1 MSLAMTSPVTMKL
14 NAQSA
19 PFAQRRQMSASVSR
33 SRTVTMAAAST
44 FQSTKAPAT
53 LKAANQLE
61 ALKQMSKVVA
71 DTGEVDAIRRYKPF
85 DCTTNPSLVYKAMQL
100 PEYEPYLRDA
110 IAAEKESHKGARPYA
125 YIADRL
131 AVNIGAEL
139 SKLVPGRVSTEV
151 DAHLSFDTQATV
163 DKALR
168 LIDLYAAKGVDPS
181 KIYIKVASTWE
192 GIRACEVLQKQG
204 ISTNMTLIFSFA
216 QAGACADAGASL
228 ISPFVGRILD
238 WYKKANGHD
247 YAPHEDPGVESVK
260 RIYSYYK
267 QYGYDTIVMAASF
280 RNIGE
285 IRELA
290 GCDNITI
297 SPALLAELEAS
308 TDPLPYA
315 LWPTQGGSTDPHY
328 DLSGKAEGTFLQ
340 MHGEDQ
346 MALDKLAE
354 GIKGFA
360 ADQDKLEVQIA
371 KAMGA

>member
-1 MSLAMTSPVTMKL
+1 MRVVPS
-14 NAQSA
+14 
-19 PFAQRRQMSASVSR
+19 
-33 SRTVTMAAAST
+33 
-44 FQSTKAPAT
+44 
-53 LKAANQLE
+53 
-61 ALKQMSKVVA
+61 VA
-71 DTGEVDAIRRYKPF
+71 DSGAPTIPTIHSF
-85 DCTTNPSLVYKAMQL
+85 TPHTLPCTQ
-100 PEYEPYLRDA
+100 
-110 IAAEKESHKGARPYA
+110 
-125 YIADRL
+125 
-131 AVNIGAEL
+131 
-139 SKLVPGRVSTEV
+139 VSTEV

-216 QAGACADAGASL
+216 QVSGLESGRGGEGPPSFRSWLCHASCWVVNQTRNALCSLPLPLIIAPNSTTLSHTPPPHHTKITQAGACADAGASL

-238 WYKKANGHD
+238 WYKKANGRD

-267 QYGYDTIVMAASF
+267 QYGYNTIVMAASF

-346 MALDKLAE
+346 
-354 GIKGFA
+354 
-360 ADQDKLEVQIA
+360 
-371 KAMGA
+371 

>member
-1 MSLAMTSPVTMKL
+1 MVNQTRNALCSLPSPLIIAPNSTSLSHP
-14 NAQSA
+14 
-19 PFAQRRQMSASVSR
+19 PPPHH
-33 SRTVTMAAAST
+33 
-44 FQSTKAPAT
+44 TK
-53 LKAANQLE
+53 
-61 ALKQMSKVVA
+61 
-71 DTGEVDAIRRYKPF
+71 I
-85 DCTTNPSLVYKAMQL
+85 
-100 PEYEPYLRDA
+100 
-110 IAAEKESHKGARPYA
+110 I
-125 YIADRL
+125 
-131 AVNIGAEL
+131 
-139 SKLVPGRVSTEV
+139 
-151 DAHLSFDTQATV
+151 
-163 DKALR
+163 
-168 LIDLYAAKGVDPS
+168 
-181 KIYIKVASTWE
+181 
-192 GIRACEVLQKQG
+192 
-204 ISTNMTLIFSFA
+204 

-238 WYKKANGHD
+238 WYKKANGRD

-346 MALDKLAE
+346 
-354 GIKGFA
+354 
-360 ADQDKLEVQIA
+360 
-371 KAMGA
+371 